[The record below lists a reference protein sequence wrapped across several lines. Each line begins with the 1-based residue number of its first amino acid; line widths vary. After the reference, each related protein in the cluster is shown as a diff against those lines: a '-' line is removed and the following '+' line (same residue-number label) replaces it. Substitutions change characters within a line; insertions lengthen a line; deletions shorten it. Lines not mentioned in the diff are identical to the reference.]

1 MPAMSVTELDA
12 LELNALSVFPLP
24 NASLFPGALLPLHVF
39 EARYRDL
46 IRDALSGSKM
56 LAIARLKPGFE
67 VDYEGRP
74 PVFDVCG
81 AGRIVEHVAHQD
93 GRYHILLRGISRV
106 RILGELPPATLY
118 RVVRGE
124 VIDDLPADPALGSAL
139 EKKIHQLWT
148 VLAPEL
154 PEVLRDLVEVT
165 RGAEGVGGFA
175 DRVAAVMAGDADLG
189 QALLS
194 EPDPCERLRIIVERL
209 QTLTDSLTP
218 ASRSGVSPLN

>member
-1 MPAMSVTELDA
+1 MLAMSEPELDA

-24 NASLFPGALLPLHVF
+24 NASLFPGTLLPLHVF

-46 IRDALSGSKM
+46 IRDALAGSRT

-67 VDYEGRP
+67 SDYEGRP

-81 AGRIVEHVAHQD
+81 VGRIVEHSAHED
-93 GRYHILLRGISRV
+93 GRYHVLLRGVSRV
-106 RILGELPPATLY
+106 RILAELPPATLY

-124 VIDDLPADPALGSAL
+124 VINDLPVDPALGSAF
-139 EKKIHQLWT
+139 ERKIQQLWT
-148 VLAPEL
+148 VLSPEL
-154 PEVLRDLVEVT
+154 PDVLRDLGDVT
-165 RGAEGVGGFA
+165 RGAEGAGAFA
-175 DRVAAVMAGDADLG
+175 DRVAAVMAGDAELG

-194 EPDPCERLRIIVERL
+194 EPDPCERLRIIAERL

-218 ASRSGVSPLN
+218 TSRVGVSPLN